1 MELPPSPE
9 RDFEGEIG
17 VLNKIVL
24 KVYQLDDLVFN
35 RTEAHYDTG
44 LVAGLVSIA
53 VAIGDY
59 ETSEVSERRFRCTQ
73 RGS

>member
-1 MELPPSPE
+1 
-9 RDFEGEIG
+9 
-17 VLNKIVL
+17 
-24 KVYQLDDLVFN
+24 VYQLDDLVFN

-59 ETSEVSERRFRCTQ
+59 ETSEVSGEFRNRFF
-73 RGS
+73 SSLV